1 MEDFDVFTTLNHS
14 GSFGKNFVNFFKK
27 IDMLFTGLGSVRMVK
42 NLFMLSLRSVLFHPE
57 RECDFSVF

>member
-14 GSFGKNFVNFFKK
+14 GSFGKNFVKFFKK
-27 IDMLFTGLGSVRMVK
+27 IDMLFTGLGSVHMVK

-57 RECDFSVF
+57 RECGFSVF